1 MMTWT
6 LVCLTIGAPPSANGV
21 ARLEEQIAGRGFDE
35 DRNARA
41 VYVADATHTTAAA
54 IVRTTTNTTTRVE
67 LRFADVS
74 RRCLEAKCDA
84 DAEQWCANVVAK
96 HSTWDKP
103 TLPDLIL
110 PVPNSES
117 AVIAA
122 LTDMLASVRTLRDAT
137 AAQNV
142 VECEVLFRSP
152 SGSAAVV
159 LWSNAD
165 PTSELMRGTCRFA
178 GDTRLFT
185 IVCQRSRR
193 DACRGFLRTFP
204 VAQVPS
210 AQVPSAQVQSGQG
223 SSGQATS
230 GAATSVPTLLCF
242 GERGVVVR
250 QFAPETLNVRLSGDF
265 APLQSRLGGVA
276 STQLTGYQQVDL
288 VRFQAARQRPEWLR
302 LDDVKQASEEELV
315 ASIACR
321 DDSLMNGFSAVV
333 WLFKP

>member
-6 LVCLTIGAPPSANGV
+6 LVCLTIGAPPSAMGV

-41 VYVADATHTTAAA
+41 VYVADATYATAAA
-54 IVRTTTNTTTRVE
+54 IVRITTNSTKSVE

-84 DAEQWCANVVAK
+84 EAEQWCANVVAK

-117 AVIAA
+117 AVVTV
-122 LTDMLASVRTLRDAT
+122 LTEMLASVRALRDAT
-137 AAQNV
+137 AAQNSHV
-142 VECEVLFRSP
+142 CEVLFRSP
-152 SGSAAVV
+152 SESAAVV

-165 PTSELMRGTCRFA
+165 PTSVLMRGTCRFA

-193 DACRGFLRTFP
+193 DALRGFLRTFP

-210 AQVPSAQVQSGQG
+210 AQVPSGQG

-230 GAATSVPTLLCF
+230 GAAASVPTLLCF

-276 STQLTGYQQVDL
+276 SAQLTGYQQVDL
-288 VRFQAARQRPEWLR
+288 VRFQAARQRPEWQR
-302 LDDVKQASEEELV
+302 LDDVKQAAEEELV